1 MFVGHYAP
9 AFALK
14 PAAPGVPLWA
24 LFISVQLLDLV
35 WALLILTGVEH
46 ARMVPGHM
54 ALSPIILDYMPYS
67 HSLPAGL
74 GWAAIAGTV
83 AALVWRRAGAWR
95 SFGVVALAVIS
106 HWVLGLIVHGHDLPL
121 WPNGPNAG
129 FGLWDH
135 PALAIP
141 LELGLLSLGFWLYVS
156 ATKHKGPIGERA
168 PLIVL
173 LIAIMAYGINLYGTP
188 PATPQALAAM
198 ALATYTAFAGLAAW
212 LDHTRTAK

>member
-67 HSLPAGL
+67 HSLPAG
-74 GWAAIAGTV
+74 WSSPEKV
-83 AALVWRRAGAWR
+83 E
-95 SFGVVALAVIS
+95 S
-106 HWVLGLIVHGHDLPL
+106 D
-121 WPNGPNAG
+121 
-129 FGLWDH
+129 
-135 PALAIP
+135 
-141 LELGLLSLGFWLYVS
+141 
-156 ATKHKGPIGERA
+156 
-168 PLIVL
+168 
-173 LIAIMAYGINLYGTP
+173 P
-188 PATPQALAAM
+188 PEIC
-198 ALATYTAFAGLAAW
+198 
-212 LDHTRTAK
+212 